1 MFVTVGDFKIG
12 KYELSSGIYS
22 APRIQSY
29 IDKYE
34 RRYLTHLLGVDLYNE
49 FAADVLLGLGL
60 PTEPRFVVIYE
71 LLTLDLPWCIL
82 DSDGMKEMLTGFIY
96 YEYTKDEIV
105 QMTPNGNVRPVGQN
119 SEVAGSLYTQIY
131 NRYNEGV
138 RSYKAIQMYIWK
150 NPEDYD
156 YDSFNGIPKGMA
168 SWL

>member
-1 MFVTVGDFKIG
+1 MFVTVDDFKVG
-12 KYELSSGIYS
+12 KFELHSGIYS
-22 APRIQSY
+22 VPRIQDY

-34 RRYLTHLLGVDLYNE
+34 RRYLTELLGVDLYDE

-60 PTEPRFVVIYE
+60 PTEPRFIVIFE
-71 LLTLDLPWCIL
+71 ALTFDLPWCIL
-82 DSDGMKEMLTGFIY
+82 YSDGMKGMLLGFIY

-131 NRYNEGV
+131 TRYNDGV
-138 RSYKAIQMYIWK
+138 RTYKAIQGYIWR

-156 YDSFNGIPKGMA
+156 YSDFNGMPKQMVT
-168 SWL
+168 WL